1 MSIDA
6 TQKAAAASKIAPT
19 QSKAAGVV
27 TAANSSVVG
36 NVFDEKISEA
46 IPPKEKDKEELAIVT
61 DLGDLDVDADLV
73 KPDYERAVKTSEQT
87 FQV

>member
-6 TQKAAAASKIAPT
+6 TQKAAASKIAPT

-27 TAANSSVVG
+27 TASNIVVG
-36 NVFDEKISEA
+36 NVDEKISEA
-46 IPPKEKDKEELAIVT
+46 IPPKEKDEELAIVT
-61 DLGDLDVDADLV
+61 DLDDLDVDADLV